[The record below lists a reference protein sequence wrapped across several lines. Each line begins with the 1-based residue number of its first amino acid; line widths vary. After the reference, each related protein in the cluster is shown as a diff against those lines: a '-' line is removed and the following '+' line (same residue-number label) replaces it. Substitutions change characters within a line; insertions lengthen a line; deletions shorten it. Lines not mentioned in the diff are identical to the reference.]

1 MKLLSGEGLRKDILE
16 SYFKNHKEWSF
27 VISPSLEHG
36 FYDAIVSGPD
46 GAWMLKIDSL
56 FKPVPIVIGSPV
68 EAKPR
73 SKSENPFPYGYR
85 KVSRELVLRTLGGEG
100 YPPSDKRSAS
110 FLSLLRSE
118 TVVPEGGG
126 HYAEGPFV
134 LTSSRKDVY
143 PRNRRKLMT
152 NLRRRCTGFLRPDI
166 LPTAERRTG
175 PHVCHHFFGLGI
187 FLDCNDTV

>member
-27 VISPSLEHG
+27 VISPSPEHG

-46 GAWMLKIDSL
+46 EAWMLKIDSL

-100 YPPSDKRSAS
+100 YPPSDKRLAS

-134 LTSSRKDVY
+134 LTSSRKDVLSEKQKEIDDQLASEMHRLLKTRY
-143 PRNRRKLMT
+143 PAY
-152 NLRRRCTGFLRPDI
+152 G
-166 LPTAERRTG
+166 
-175 PHVCHHFFGLGI
+175 
-187 FLDCNDTV
+187 

>member
-16 SYFKNHKEWSF
+16 SYFKNHKEWSY
-27 VISPSLEHG
+27 VISPSLEYG

-46 GAWMLKIDSL
+46 RAWMLKIDSL

-68 EAKPR
+68 EANPR
-73 SKSENPFPYGYR
+73 LKSENPFPYGYR
-85 KVSRELVLRTLGGEG
+85 KVSRELVLRTLGGES
-100 YPPSDKRSAS
+100 YPPSDERVAS

-134 LTSSRKDVY
+134 LTSPRKGVLSEKQKEIDDQLASEMHRLLKARY
-143 PRNRRKLMT
+143 PAY
-152 NLRRRCTGFLRPDI
+152 G
-166 LPTAERRTG
+166 
-175 PHVCHHFFGLGI
+175 
-187 FLDCNDTV
+187 